1 MQRQRGVC
9 TIAIPFRLYRD
20 RYRRS
25 RRARGDAE
33 RIYLGVWRGTGLRD
47 GAARRL
53 LRHSVLL
60 EADLERRAMQG
71 MVFDLAPW
79 LHPISDSLQTSTLFN
94 STHQYRVLTVVCA
107 IERRQHLPAFR

>member
-1 MQRQRGVC
+1 MPRQRGVC
-9 TIAIPFRLYRD
+9 TIAIPFCLHRD
-20 RYRRS
+20 LYRRS
-25 RRARGDAE
+25 RRALGDAE
-33 RIYLGVWRGTGLRD
+33 RIYPLVWRSAGLRD
-47 GAARRL
+47 AGARRF

-60 EADLERRAMQG
+60 EADLERRAMRG